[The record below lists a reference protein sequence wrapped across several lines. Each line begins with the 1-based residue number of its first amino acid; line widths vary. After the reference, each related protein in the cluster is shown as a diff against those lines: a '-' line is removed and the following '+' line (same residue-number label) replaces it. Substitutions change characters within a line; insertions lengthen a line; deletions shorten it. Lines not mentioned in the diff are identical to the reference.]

1 MDADDSGIH
10 VFAGLRVVGCADCD
24 EGGGHGDGVAVVV
37 PFGAGGRGFHDPMA
51 IDWCGVDRSRG
62 ECCQEERCLDVG
74 YHCIMFMCVILEVRY
89 VWYVWG
95 TFAYVCGTFA
105 IYVRLYVL

>member
-1 MDADDSGIH
+1 VDADDSGIH

-62 ECCQEERCLDVG
+62 ECCQEE
-74 YHCIMFMCVILEVRY
+74 
-89 VWYVWG
+89 
-95 TFAYVCGTFA
+95 
-105 IYVRLYVL
+105 